1 MSWNEMSPA
10 DLSAVMGN
18 RNGNGWGG
26 NGMFGDGAWWIIILF
41 LFAMNGN
48 WGGNRGGNGG
58 AADYIPLMM
67 AQNGGCNCNGVQQ
80 GFDQAAIINGINGV
94 NAAVVGAQAA
104 AANSFA
110 QAEIAASNRQ
120 LAEMQQNFALQ
131 QGLQQCCCD
140 NRAGLADLKYT
151 VATENCADR
160 NALSQEAAA
169 MRAEYRNGQQMIMD
183 KLCALELDG
192 VKQQLDSARTEIT
205 NLRFEKSQ
213 TAQDGFVQRA
223 INEAVARVNPA
234 PIPAYPVQNPNC
246 CNQGYSWNNCGCG
259 YNR

>member
-10 DLSAVMGN
+10 DLSAVVGN
-18 RNGNGWGG
+18 RNNNWGG

-41 LFAMNGN
+41 LFAMNGG
-48 WGGNRGGNGG
+48 WGNNRGGYNGN
-58 AADYIPLMM
+58 DYVPLML

-80 GFDQAAIINGINGV
+80 GFDQAAIINGITGVGNAV
-94 NAAVVGAQAA
+94 NAVQGAM
-104 AANSFA
+104 ANGFA
-110 QAEIAASNRQ
+110 QAEIAANNRQ
-120 LAEMQQNFALQ
+120 MADMQQNFAMQ

-160 NALSQEAAA
+160 NALSQEATAL
-169 MRAEYRNGQQMIMD
+169 RTEFRNGQQMIMD

-192 VKQQLDSARTEIT
+192 VKQQLAAVRAENT

-213 TAQDGFVQRA
+213 TAQDAFVQNA
-223 INEAVARVNPA
+223 INEAVNRVNPN
-234 PIPAYPVQNPNC
+234 PIPAYTVQNPNC
-246 CNQGYSWNNCGCG
+246 CNG
-259 YNR
+259 YNWSCCR